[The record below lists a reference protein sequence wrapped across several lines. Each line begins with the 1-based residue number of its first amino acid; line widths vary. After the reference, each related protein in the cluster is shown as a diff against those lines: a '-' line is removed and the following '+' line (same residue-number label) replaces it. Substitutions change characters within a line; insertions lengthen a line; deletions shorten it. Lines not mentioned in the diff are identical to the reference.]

1 MPRPAKTVSTRGIAR
16 PAGFL
21 AVLLLLMG
29 AGSVAAQ
36 GFSRPADADLR
47 LEWAGA
53 EDRRGRPLVSGY
65 VYNQRAGAYAAS
77 VQLLVEALDASGQVV
92 GSTRGFV
99 LGDVPPSSRT
109 YFETRAP
116 AKAAS
121 YRVTIQSVSF
131 RAYGAGGGM

>member
-1 MPRPAKTVSTRGIAR
+1 MPRLLKAVSTRGIAR
-16 PAGFL
+16 RAGIL
-21 AVLLLLMG
+21 AALLLFMG

-65 VYNQRAGAYAAS
+65 VYNQRAGSYATS
-77 VQLLVEALDASGQVV
+77 VQLLVEAVDASGQVV
-92 GSTRGFV
+92 GSTSGFV
-99 LGDVPPSSRT
+99 LGDVPPSSRA

-116 AKAAS
+116 AKTAS
-121 YRVTIQSVSF
+121 YRVTIQSFSW
-131 RAYGAGGGM
+131 RTYGAGGL

>member
-1 MPRPAKTVSTRGIAR
+1 MPRLANAVS
-16 PAGFL
+16 AGSLVALLFL
-21 AVLLLLMG
+21 LD

-36 GFSRPADADLR
+36 GFGRPADADLR

-53 EDRRGRPLVSGY
+53 EDRRGRPVVSGY
-65 VYNQRAGAYAAS
+65 VYNQRAGAYATS

-92 GSTRGFV
+92 GSTGGFV
-99 LGDVPPSSRT
+99 LGDVPPSSRA

-121 YRVTIQSVSF
+121 YRVTIQSFSW
-131 RAYGAGGGM
+131 RTYGAGGL